1 MTPVFSSIAFA
12 TGSSKVLLPEFLSKI
27 EIVTPSV
34 DTSPDADDALPY
46 ADAVFLD
53 NVDAVKSLLK
63 SVEFPGENYLYVGW
77 DNRSIS
83 NVRKRE
89 AAFTENCPDGGVV
102 RIPWRRDRKIEEE
115 SVKRVKKE
123 IQKMPKGGL
132 SCIKTEITS
141 KGNRNE
147 IEFIIEVK
155 KI

>member
-1 MTPVFSSIAFA
+1 M
-12 TGSSKVLLPEFLSKI
+12 
-27 EIVTPSV
+27 
-34 DTSPDADDALPY
+34 
-46 ADAVFLD
+46 FLD

-123 IQKMPKGGL
+123 IQKMPQGMIVCGAG
-132 SCIKTEITS
+132 EIAQRILES
-141 KGNRNE
+141 LWEDDESGE
-147 IEFIIEVK
+147 
-155 KI
+155 KIYHRYDR